1 MNRPI
6 TMDLTP
12 TLDLTEG
19 PAARR
24 ARIATDITARTGITL
39 PIIEAPIIDGVV
51 REFYARIR
59 LDLLLGSIFSNRNTA
74 WEPQLLKMVEFW
86 SSAIL
91 ISGRY
96 HGHPMAKHRDLA
108 VTVTHFDR
116 WLSVFRDTL
125 RDLCPPAAQLH
136 FGQTA
141 ERIAFSLARG
151 IAGHAA
157 TPVPVVVSTGDPR

>member
-1 MNRPI
+1 
-6 TMDLTP
+6 MDLTP

-24 ARIATDITARTGITL
+24 ARIATDITARTGN
-39 PIIEAPIIDGVV
+39 
-51 REFYARIR
+51 
-59 LDLLLGSIFSNRNTA
+59 S
-74 WEPQLLKMVEFW
+74 LLKMVEFW

-96 HGHPMAKHRDLA
+96 HGNPMAKHRDLA
-108 VTVTHFDR
+108 VTATHFDR
-116 WLSVFRDTL
+116 WLNVFRGTL

-136 FGQTA
+136 FSQTA

>member
-1 MNRPI
+1 
-6 TMDLTP
+6 MDLTS
-12 TLDLTEG
+12 TLELTEG

-24 ARIATDITARTGITL
+24 ARIATDITARTGN
-39 PIIEAPIIDGVV
+39 
-51 REFYARIR
+51 
-59 LDLLLGSIFSNRNTA
+59 S
-74 WEPQLLKMVEFW
+74 LLKMVEFW

-96 HGHPMAKHRDLA
+96 HGNPLAKHRDLA
-108 VTVTHFDR
+108 VTATHFDR
-116 WLSVFRDTL
+116 WLSMFCGTL

-136 FGQTA
+136 FSQTA

>member
-1 MNRPI
+1 
-6 TMDLTP
+6 MDLTS
-12 TLDLTEG
+12 TLELTEG

-24 ARIATDITARTGITL
+24 ARIATDMTARTGIT
-39 PIIEAPIIDGVV
+39 V
-51 REFYARIR
+51 
-59 LDLLLGSIFSNRNTA
+59 
-74 WEPQLLKMVEFW
+74 LKMVEFW

-136 FGQTA
+136 FGQAA
-141 ERIAFSLARG
+141 ERIAFSLVRS

>member
-1 MNRPI
+1 
-6 TMDLTP
+6 MDLTP

-24 ARIATDITARTGITL
+24 ARIATDITARTGITV
-39 PIIEAPIIDGVV
+39 PMIEAVV

-59 LDLLLGSIFSNRNTA
+59 LDPLLGPIFSNRFTA
-74 WEPQLLKMVEFW
+74 WESHRLTMVAFW

-96 HGHPMAKHRDLA
+96 HGNPMAKHRDLA
-108 VTVTHFDR
+108 VTATHFDR
-116 WLSVFRDTL
+116 WLNVFRGTL

-136 FGQTA
+136 FSQTA